1 MQEKSAKGNLNFP
14 RGYIYIYGLES
25 EDAMAIDK
33 QAIKEHIRG
42 ILIALGDDPDR
53 EGLKE
58 TPDRVARMY
67 EEVFEG
73 MNYSNEEIARMFD
86 KSFSDDFSAE
96 KDSQDIVLVKD
107 IDIFSYCEHH
117 LALMYDMQVS
127 VAYIPKDRVLGLSKI
142 ARIAD
147 MVAKRLQLQER
158 IGADIA
164 EIMTLASGSPDVAVI
179 IKGCPSCVSARGIK
193 KEQAS
198 TVTTTFTGRFKTDA
212 ALQSKL
218 YMMLNH

>member
-1 MQEKSAKGNLNFP
+1 
-14 RGYIYIYGLES
+14 
-25 EDAMAIDK
+25 MAIDK
-33 QAIKEHIRG
+33 NAIKEHIRG
-42 ILIALGDDPDR
+42 LLIALGDDPDR

-67 EEVFEG
+67 EEVFAG
-73 MNYSNEEIARMFD
+73 MNYSNKEIADMFG
-86 KSFSDDFSAE
+86 KSFTDDFSSS
-96 KDSQDIVLVKD
+96 KDNSDIVLVKD

-127 VAYIPKDRVLGLSKI
+127 VAYIPKGRVLGLSKI

-147 MVAKRLQLQER
+147 MAAKRLQLQER

-164 EIMTLASGSPDVAVI
+164 EIMTLASGSEDVAVI
-179 IKGCPSCVSARGIK
+179 IKGCHSCMSARGIK

-198 TVTTTFTGRFKTDA
+198 TVTTTFTGSFKTDVN
-212 ALQSKL
+212 LQNKL
-218 YMMLNH
+218 YMMLNS